1 MPTGYYEDDEG
12 GGMPGPPSGTESEDT
27 SQEEDSRDERTALL
41 PTSLCPGMEVGDE
54 ITLRIEA
61 VHEGEYEVSYNES
74 GGEGKKTRY
83 RSGQPSMEKAM
94 KSNRMESF
102 LED

>member
-1 MPTGYYEDDEG
+1 MPNYYEDEDG
-12 GGMPGPPSGTESEDT
+12 QAMSGAPSETESEDT
-27 SQEEDSRDERTALL
+27 TREEDSRDERTALL

-74 GGEGKKTRY
+74 GNEDEESRY
-83 RSGQPSMEKAM
+83 RGGKPSMEKAM

>member
-1 MPTGYYEDDEG
+1 MPTNYYDDEEG
-12 GGMPGPPSGTESEDT
+12 PGMRGPPSDTESEDT

-54 ITLRIEA
+54 VTLKIVA
-61 VHEGEYEVSYNES
+61 VHEGEYEVSYNQSKDKETPAD
-74 GGEGKKTRY
+74 K
-83 RSGQPSMEKAM
+83 QPSMEAAM
-94 KSNRMESF
+94 KSNRVESF